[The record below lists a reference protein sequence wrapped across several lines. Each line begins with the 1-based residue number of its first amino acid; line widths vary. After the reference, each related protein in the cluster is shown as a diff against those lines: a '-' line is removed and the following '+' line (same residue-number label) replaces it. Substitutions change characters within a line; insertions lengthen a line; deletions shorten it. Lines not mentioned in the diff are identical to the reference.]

1 MMGDICII
9 ATMNAFTNNS
19 LPIQDEVFKAKFA
32 KKSIGVGLEF

>member
-1 MMGDICII
+1 MMGDIYIYIYII

-32 KKSIGVGLEF
+32 KKPWE